1 MKVIIVE
8 DGMDVQK
15 ENVHERLY
23 IENFEEKYEYY
34 FSN

>member
-8 DGMDVQK
+8 KDVQK